1 MAIYKGNGKLS
12 GKLGSVVFCNW
23 KDIDYIRS
31 LPDPIKR
38 KPSPKEQLN
47 RKRFKLANRVMQS
60 LGEVLRTGFRAAPG
74 RGTPLNAA
82 LSDIMKN
89 AITRDPEN
97 ITVDYPRLRVAAG
110 LLQGPLNVNVS
121 RHTDDIIFTWD
132 DNSSTG
138 DASPSDQA
146 FLVAVSETGEFL
158 LSSNDFSR
166 NQCQGKLSPKGHD
179 ETINNWHC
187 YLSFLSR
194 NKKDVST
201 SVYVGQV

>member
-31 LPDPIKR
+31 LPDPVKR

-47 RKRFKLANRVMQS
+47 RKRFKLANRVIQS

-74 RGTPLNAA
+74 KGTPLNAA

-110 LLQGPLNVNVS
+110 LLQGPQNVHVS

-146 FLVAVSETGEFL
+146 LLVAVSGNGRFIF
-158 LSSNDFSR
+158 SSEEYIR
-166 NQCQGKLSPKGHD
+166 NHCYGKLELKGH
-179 ETINNWHC
+179 EATIEHWHC
-187 YLSFLSR
+187 YLAFLSSK
-194 NKKDVST
+194 NHDAST
-201 SVYVGQV
+201 SIYVGLV